1 LEKTKAA
8 VNKISLF
15 LLAVVLVSALFV
27 VTVRHQNRLS
37 FIYLQNME
45 AQRDQL
51 QSEWGR
57 LMIEKATWAM
67 EHNIADDAG
76 TRLGMSPPPPDKI
89 ITVQL
94 DGNL

>member
-1 LEKTKAA
+1 MSKTS
-8 VNKISLF
+8 VF
-15 LLAVVLVSALFV
+15 LLVAVLVSAFFV

-37 FIYLQNME
+37 FVYLQDME

-57 LMIEKATWAM
+57 LMIEKTTWAM

-94 DGNL
+94 DGSL